1 MSRYFDEDAFAFFR
15 ALARNNNRPW
25 FHAHKARYLSAVRDP
40 FLRLIADLAGP
51 LAQLA
56 PHFRADPKPVG
67 GSLFR
72 IQRDTRFAADKKPY
86 KTWAGARFPHARAR
100 EVPAPSFYL
109 HLEPGRCFVGA
120 GLWHPEPAVRRRVR
134 EFMVDN
140 PGAWSAVT
148 AAPAFRRRFALD
160 GDSLK
165 RPPRGYLP
173 DHPLIEDLKRQDFVA
188 TRALDDALFTGPRLL
203 RGTVSSFQGLAPFV
217 DYLCAALD
225 LEL

>member
-40 FLRLIADLAGP
+40 FLRLIADLADP

-56 PHFRADPKPVG
+56 PHYRADPRPVG

-86 KTWAGARFPHARAR
+86 KTWAGARFFHVRAR

-109 HLEPGRCFVGA
+109 HLEPGSCFVGA
-120 GLWHPEPAVRRRVR
+120 GLWHPDPPVRRRVR

-140 PGAWSAVT
+140 PGAWSAIT
-148 AAPAFRRRFALD
+148 GAPAFRRRFALD

-165 RPPRGYLP
+165 RPPRGFP
-173 DHPLIEDLKRQDFVA
+173 PEHPLIQDLKRQDFVA
-188 TRALDDALFTGPRLL
+188 TRALDDAVFTSPRLL
-203 RGTVSSFQGLAPFV
+203 HGVVTSCKGLVPLV